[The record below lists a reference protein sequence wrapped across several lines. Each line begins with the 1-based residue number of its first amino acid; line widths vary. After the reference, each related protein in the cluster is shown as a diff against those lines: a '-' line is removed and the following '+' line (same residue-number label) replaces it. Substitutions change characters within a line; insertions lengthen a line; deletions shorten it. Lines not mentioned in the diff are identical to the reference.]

1 MEYRLTN
8 EELIFLAKFTGA
20 QGVLGVSVPELDN
33 PSHFEKRLKKI
44 GKELYDKDLVL
55 SSKKGYIVG
64 DPMKT
69 FINTI
74 CYGDISWIV
83 VNPDQSRIFYHI
95 TPDTVVEVS
104 GAGQNMVLRDFA
116 DLRELFARMNEVF
129 SIPMAQDA
137 GFEFAI
143 DKNTLTEIKNLIASN
158 RAAAATELLSRGGL
172 PRNNAEVF
180 VDTHVSP
187 IKTLNIAAINNR
199 KRITKTLDVIVSSGC
214 NLFMEPC
221 EQGLVKVSSF
231 DFDKLIK
238 KITFAV

>member
-8 EELIFLAKFTGA
+8 EELVFLAKFTGA
-20 QGVLGVSVPELDN
+20 QGVLGVAVPELDN
-33 PSHFEKRLKKI
+33 PSYYDKRLKKI
-44 GKELYDKDLVL
+44 GKELYEKELVL

-64 DPMKT
+64 EPMKT
-69 FINTI
+69 FVNTI

-95 TPDTVVEVS
+95 TPDTVIEVS
-104 GAGQNMVLRDFA
+104 GFGTNMILRDFM
-116 DLRELFARMNEVF
+116 DLRDLFARMNEVF
-129 SIPMAQDA
+129 SIPTTQDA

-143 DKNTLTEIKNLIASN
+143 DKNTLAEIKNLIASN
-158 RAAAATELLSRGGL
+158 RAAAAVELLSRGGL
-172 PRNNAEVF
+172 PGNHAEIFVNA
-180 VDTHVSP
+180 HVNP

-199 KRITKTLDVIVSSGC
+199 KRITKTLDVIVSNNC

-221 EQGLVKVSSF
+221 EQGLIKASSF

-238 KITFAV
+238 KITFAI